1 MRLLKCLERSQCV
14 PRDIRTSNQIEAMQD
29 VDRES
34 LLRDVVSQLIMVAGT
49 KQGELREGGAEDV
62 ISSYLNERLG
72 HCKTNTAAGE
82 LVKMARDID
91 PDVDQWLLADNG
103 IEMILVGD
111 DKSYFSGETLLERY
125 LDYCE
130 NYQEYELIHPS
141 DYTGP
146 REETESAEAKRI
158 SRDFAE
164 LVREWRD
171 GFLQELIEDVRQSRT
186 NGRQVD
192 SNAQRTEEA

>member
-1 MRLLKCLERSQCV
+1 V
-14 PRDIRTSNQIEAMQD
+14 PRDIRTSNHIESMQD

-34 LLRDVVSQLIMVAGT
+34 LLRDVVSQLIMVAVT
-49 KQGELREGGAEDV
+49 KQGELWEGGAEDV

-72 HCKTNTAAGE
+72 HCKTSTAAGE

-91 PDVDQWLLADNG
+91 PDVDHWLLADNG

-192 SNAQRTEEA
+192 INAQWTEEA